1 MRILT
6 TLLFIGMAA
15 TARAEEGLLVANGM
29 GTVDP
34 KAYSSAVQGRM
45 MAERAAQVDGQRQLA
60 ESIRGVELTGG
71 TTVEEFE
78 VTSDVVATRVRGL
91 LQGAFILERSVSEE
105 QGSIIA
111 EVRMAICL
119 DRRPAVCEGR
129 PTLQEVIPQPE

>member
-1 MRILT
+1 
-6 TLLFIGMAA
+6 MAK
-15 TARAEEGLLVANGM
+15 GV

-34 KAYSSAVQGRM
+34 RNVATPVQGRM

-91 LQGAFILERSVSEE
+91 LQGAFILDRKVSEE
-105 QGSIIA
+105 GGAMVA
-111 EVRMAICL
+111 EVRVAVCL
-119 DRRPAVCEGR
+119 DDRPSVCKGK
-129 PTLQEVIPQPE
+129 PTLRDVIREME